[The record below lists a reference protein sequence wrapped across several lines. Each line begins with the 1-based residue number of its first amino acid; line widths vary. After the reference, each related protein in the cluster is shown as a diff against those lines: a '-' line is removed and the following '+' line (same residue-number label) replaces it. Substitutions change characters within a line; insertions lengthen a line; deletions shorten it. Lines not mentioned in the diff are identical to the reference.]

1 MKMHPYLTFD
11 GQCEAAFKF
20 YEQCLGGTNLDV
32 RTFAGSP
39 AEEHVPAAMRDKV
52 LHASLQV
59 GDQVLMGSDGPP
71 ERFVAMSGFWVSL
84 HPTDPAEAERVFEA
98 LAEGGTVTMPL
109 APTFWAKSFGMVTD
123 RFGAPWMVNCG

>member
-1 MKMHPYLTFD
+1 
-11 GQCEAAFKF
+11 
-20 YEQCLGGTNLDV
+20 
-32 RTFAGSP
+32 
-39 AEEHVPAAMRDKV
+39 
-52 LHASLQV
+52 
-59 GDQVLMGSDGPP
+59 
-71 ERFVAMSGFWVSL
+71 MSGFWVSL